1 MTKVE
6 VFEQL
11 IRQHG
16 VAALV
21 PFLLQLAKEDI
32 VPIRQKTKE
41 LQRELDRVVE
51 IRPNVWGSA
60 VTPEQSRMLFLAS
73 LRTYSR
79 KKAMGNQFFI
89 WGLRNSV
96 RDNAAAFWQVLECA
110 RPAWLADWLLLRS
123 EANAW
128 VTVEYALLRELEERG
143 FIGFQPRLFALAL
156 PGLLRDLGQEL
167 NDWDTQPSNALEV
180 IAERMRQDKTLLE
193 RDLPLLFDFNTTL
206 DGAQAHVQK
215 ARPAN
220 WHNLLPNFSWPEW
233 NAQHPAQIVTW
244 QQVLRHLAA
253 SGHLDRADLLTRGL
267 LALRRDFRRPLL
279 TWFKELFLSLKPT
292 LAERLARQADLVEL
306 LAHPLPLV
314 VNFAID
320 QLKNVWL
327 EPGFNLAPLL
337 LYADNILTRPD
348 LKTGLKTLLGGLAK
362 LPRQQPTQAPAVALV
377 LAAAL
382 AHADS
387 AVQERAAKGLAALLQ
402 AKKSLLPAEALVATR
417 AAIQDQA
424 ELLAAPAR
432 LVLAPWLATPAAS
445 AQLTARYAPRAPF
458 RPAISSETAIAPV
471 ADWHE
476 LLFLTG
482 EVLHYDSPV
491 AFERWLDGLLRLQG
505 QLPAGYA
512 EQLRPYL
519 VQALPL
525 LKNKTAAETETI
537 LAENH
542 ASGYW
547 GLVQALL
554 LSWAQGFRTLRV
566 PSVRVRADHDNS
578 DPLVLVERQR
588 LAAAEWHLHARTGLP
603 LLSTPTHEPYW
614 IAPSKLVSRLLQ
626 YEAAGH
632 LPDAADLSVALARTA
647 YAAGS
652 PEVPALLAQVQHEGL
667 RELLD
672 WFFSEEEALGLVL
685 PARKS
690 LVQRVATGLR
700 SLLPGEGTAGA
711 ALAEALPWLW
721 AVAARTKFPER
732 DFAEWPMLPGADYP
746 GVRSPWLPAWELKTE
761 TTQHVAYWL
770 PGKPETTHRTVKLD
784 FASQYSSQGAP
795 SPLLL
800 YSLHARF
807 RGMAQGHWQ
816 LGSAVRSLSSLV
828 PHNLSALHWHV
839 VRAVAWTDKLET
851 TERDVLLAALP
862 TLLDEGPVFAES
874 TTLLL
879 AVSLLHHAPSCRA
892 LALETLLNAST
903 MGRLQPAV
911 LGHWLGRLLTA
922 EYAPLARLA
931 DLLLQAQAVS
941 PEMDD
946 ALTQILDALLP
957 ELPAAP
963 LRGLRKLLEL
973 YVDLV
978 VRAGCSVPAAVLGRL
993 GEWRA
998 AAALKKVLD
1007 NLPAPTAIL
1016 EASKK
1021 SVRTSQDA
1029 FAETALSL
1037 QYNG

>member
-6 VFEQL
+6 VFEQV

-16 VAALV
+16 LAALV
-21 PFLLQLAKEDI
+21 PFLLELTKEDI
-32 VPIRQKTKE
+32 VPIRQKTRQ

-51 IRPNVWGSA
+51 IKPNSWGSA
-60 VTPEQSRMLFLAS
+60 MTPEQDRMLFLAS

-79 KKAMGNQFFI
+79 KEAMANQFFI

-96 RDNAAAFWQVLECA
+96 QHNPVAFWQVLECA
-110 RPAWLADWLLLRS
+110 RPTWLADWLLLRS

-128 VTVEYALLRELEERG
+128 VIVEYPLLRELEQRG
-143 FIGFQPRLFALAL
+143 FIEFQPRLFALAV
-156 PGLLRDLGQEL
+156 PSLLSNLGQEL
-167 NDWDTQPSNALEV
+167 SSQAAPPSNALDV
-180 IAERMRQDKTLLE
+180 ITERLRQDKTLLE

-215 ARPAN
+215 ARPSH
-220 WHNLLPNFSWPEW
+220 WHNFIPSFSWEQW
-233 NAQHPAQIVTW
+233 HAQNPSQTVTW
-244 QQVLRHLAA
+244 QQVLRRLAVV
-253 SGHLDRADLLTRGL
+253 GELDRADLLTRCL

-292 LAERLARQADLVEL
+292 LTERLARQNDLVEL
-306 LAHPLPLV
+306 LAHPQPLV
-314 VNFAID
+314 VNFAIE

-337 LYADNILTRPD
+337 LHADNILTRPD

-362 LPRQQPTQAPAVALV
+362 LPRQQPAQAPAVALV

-387 AVQERAAKGLAALLQ
+387 AVQERAAKGLATLLQ
-402 AKKSLLPAEALVATR
+402 AKKPLLAAEALAATR

-432 LVLAPWLATPAAS
+432 IVLAPWLAAPAA
-445 AQLTARYAPRAPF
+445 ATGPRVCYTPLAHFVPD
-458 RPAISSETAIAPV
+458 ISPITAIAPV

-482 EVLHYDSPV
+482 EILHYDAPA

-519 VQALPL
+519 LQVLPYLKGKSESETQA
-525 LKNKTAAETETI
+525 I
-537 LAENH
+537 VAENH
-542 ASGYW
+542 VSGYW

-554 LSWAQGFRTLRV
+554 LGWAQGFRTLRV
-566 PSVRVRADHDNS
+566 PSVLVQADHDNS
-578 DPLVLVERQR
+578 DPLVLVERRR

-614 IAPSKLVSRLLQ
+614 IAPIALLQSLLQ
-626 YEAAGH
+626 YEAAGQ
-632 LPDAADLSVALARTA
+632 LPNAADLSVALARTA
-647 YAAGS
+647 YADSS
-652 PEVPALLAQVQHEGL
+652 PEALALLAQLQHEGL
-667 RELLD
+667 RELLG
-672 WFFSEEEALGLVL
+672 WFLGAEDTGPCLVSL
-685 PARKS
+685 APKS

-700 SLLPGEGTAGA
+700 SLLPGEVAAGPT
-711 ALAEALPWLW
+711 LAEALPWLW
-721 AVAARTKFPER
+721 AVAARTKFPDRE
-732 DFAEWPMLPGADYP
+732 FAEWSTLPGADYP
-746 GVRSPWLPAWELKTE
+746 GICSPWIPAWELKTE
-761 TTQHVAYWL
+761 TTKHVAYWL
-770 PGKPETTHRTVKLD
+770 SGKPETIHRTVKLD
-784 FASQYSSQGAP
+784 FASRYTSQGAP

-800 YSLHARF
+800 YSLHVRF

-816 LGSAVRSLSSLV
+816 LGSVVRSLSSLV

-839 VRAVAWTDKLET
+839 VRSVAWTDKLES

-862 TLLDEGPVFAES
+862 TLLDEGPAFGES

-892 LALETLLNAST
+892 LALEALLDACATS
-903 MGRLQPAV
+903 RLRPEA
-911 LGHWLGRLLTA
+911 LGSWLGRLLAA

-931 DLLLQAQAVS
+931 DLLPQAQAVS
-941 PEMDD
+941 LETDD
-946 ALTQILDALLP
+946 ALAQTLDALLP
-957 ELPAAP
+957 ELPATP
-963 LRGLRKLLEL
+963 LRSLRKLLEL
-973 YVDLV
+973 YADLV
-978 VRAGCSVPAAVLGRL
+978 ARTGRLVPAAVQGRL
-993 GEWRA
+993 GEWRT
-998 AAALKKVLD
+998 AAALKKVLN
-1007 NLPAPTAIL
+1007 NLPAPA
-1016 EASKK
+1016 
-1021 SVRTSQDA
+1021 
-1029 FAETALSL
+1029 ALAAA
-1037 QYNG
+1037 

>member
-16 VAALV
+16 LAALV
-21 PFLLQLAKEDI
+21 PFLLALTKEDI

-51 IRPNVWGSA
+51 IRPGSWGSA

-79 KKAMGNQFFI
+79 KEAMGNQFFI

-110 RPAWLADWLLLRS
+110 RPAWLADWLLLRF

-128 VTVEYALLRELEERG
+128 VIVEYTLLRELEQRG
-143 FIGFQPRLFALAL
+143 FIEFQPRLFALAL
-156 PGLLRDLGQEL
+156 PGLLSDLGQEL
-167 NDWDTQPSNALEV
+167 NGWDVQPRNALEV
-180 IAERMRQDKTLLE
+180 IAERIRQDKTLLE

-206 DGAQAHVQK
+206 DGARAHVQK

-220 WHNLLPNFSWPEW
+220 WHNLLPSFSWPEW
-233 NAQHPAQIVTW
+233 NEQNPAQIVTW
-244 QQVLRHLAA
+244 QQVLRHLTA
-253 SGHLDRADLLTRGL
+253 SGHLDRADLLTRCL

-279 TWFKELFLSLKPT
+279 TWLKELFLNLKPT
-292 LAERLARQADLVEL
+292 VAERLARQTDLVEL

-362 LPRQQPTQAPAVALV
+362 LPRQQAAQAPAVALV

-387 AVQERAAKGLAALLQ
+387 AVQERAAQGLAALLQ
-402 AKKSLLPAEALVATR
+402 AKKPLLAAEALAVTR

-432 LVLAPWLATPAAS
+432 VVLTPWLAMPAAS
-445 AQLTARYAPRAPF
+445 ARLTARYAPRAHF
-458 RPAISSETAIAPV
+458 RPDISPDTAIVPV

-482 EVLHYDSPV
+482 EVLHYDDPT

-512 EQLRPYL
+512 EQLHPYL
-519 VQALPL
+519 VQMLPF
-525 LKNKTAAETETI
+525 LKHKTAAEAEAI

-542 ASGYW
+542 TSGYW
-547 GLVQALL
+547 GLIQALL
-554 LSWAQGFRTLRV
+554 LSWAQGFGKLRV
-566 PSVRVRADHDNS
+566 PNVRVQADHDTS

-614 IAPSKLVSRLLQ
+614 IAPSELVQRLLR
-626 YEAAGH
+626 YEAAYQ
-632 LPDAADLSVALARTA
+632 LPDAADLTVALARTA
-647 YAAGS
+647 YAASS
-652 PEVPALLAQVQHEGL
+652 PEVPALVAQLQHEGL
-667 RELLD
+667 RELLS
-672 WFFSEEEALGLVL
+672 WFFSTEDTELSVVL

-690 LVQRVATGLR
+690 IVQRVAAGLR
-700 SLLPGEGTAGA
+700 SLLPGEDAAGYT
-711 ALAEALPWLW
+711 LAEALPWLW

-732 DFAEWPMLPGADYP
+732 NFAEWAALPGADYP
-746 GVRSPWLPAWELKTE
+746 GVRSPWAPAWELKVE
-761 TTQHVAYWL
+761 TTKHVAYWQ
-770 PGKPETTHRTVKLD
+770 PGKPETTLRTVKLA
-784 FASQYSSQGAP
+784 FANQHSSQGAP

-800 YSLHARF
+800 YSLHAHF
-807 RGMAQGHWQ
+807 RGMGHWQ
-816 LGSAVRSLSSLV
+816 LRLDSKSLASLV
-828 PHNLSALHWHV
+828 PHNIGALHWHV
-839 VRAVAWTDKLET
+839 VRSVAYTDKLES

-862 TLLDEGPVFAES
+862 TLLDEGPVFGES
-874 TTLLL
+874 TNLLL

-892 LALETLLNAST
+892 LALEALLSACAT
-903 MGRLQPAV
+903 GRLRPEV
-911 LGHWLGRLLTA
+911 LGCWLGRLLA
-922 EYAPLARLA
+922 LEYAPLARLA
-931 DLLLQAQAVS
+931 DLLPQAQAVS
-941 PEMDD
+941 PETDD
-946 ALTQILDALLP
+946 ALAQTLDALLP
-957 ELPAAP
+957 ALPAAP
-963 LRGLRKLLEL
+963 FRGLRKLAEL
-973 YVDLV
+973 YADLV
-978 VRAGCSVPAAVLGRL
+978 ARTGRPVPTAVQARL
-993 GEWRA
+993 GEWQA
-998 AAALKKVLD
+998 AAGLKKVVD
-1007 NLPAPTAIL
+1007 NLLAPAVTLA
-1016 EASKK
+1016 
-1021 SVRTSQDA
+1021 A
-1029 FAETALSL
+1029 F
-1037 QYNG
+1037 